1 MVKGRTAMSND
12 WLARRLAMGHPA
24 SMSQLV
30 NRPRKDEKTQK
41 PLKVYEKILKSKD
54 WFHAHPMTLDPI
66 GIVRSCF
73 GGKFG
78 VPRQPGLC
86 PSAWGE
92 LIFHQAY
99 RSPEAIRGIDGFSH
113 LWLVFGFHETLDQG
127 WKPTVR
133 PPRLGG
139 NQRVGVFASRSTFRP
154 NGLGL
159 SLVRLEG
166 IDTAAREAPVLL
178 LGGVD
183 LLDGTPVY
191 DIKPYL
197 PYAEA
202 IAGAT
207 AGFASDPM
215 PSLEVEVAAAAREEF
230 ARLPQRA
237 QAVILEAL
245 ALDPRPAVRAEDSGR
260 VFGAI
265 LCGRNV
271 RFTIQ
276 HGVCRI
282 LEIPAS
288 NCSAPGF

>member
-1 MVKGRTAMSND
+1 
-12 WLARRLAMGHPA
+12 
-24 SMSQLV
+24 
-30 NRPRKDEKTQK
+30 
-41 PLKVYEKILKSKD
+41 
-54 WFHAHPMTLDPI
+54 MTLDPI
-66 GIVRSCF
+66 GTVRTCF

-78 VPRQPGLC
+78 APRQPGLC

-92 LIFHQAY
+92 LVFHDAY
-99 RSPEAIRGIDGFSH
+99 RSHDAIRGIDGFSH
-113 LWLVFGFHETLDQG
+113 LWLIFGFHETQGKG

-139 NQRVGVFASRSTFRP
+139 NRRVGVFASRSPFRP

-166 IDTAAREAPVLL
+166 VDTGARDGPVLR

-202 IAGAT
+202 VPDAA
-207 AGFASDPM
+207 AGFAKANIPR
-215 PSLEVEVAAAAREEF
+215 LEIEIAAHVVQTF
-230 ARLPQRA
+230 GRLPVRT
-237 QAVILEAL
+237 QAVIREAL
-245 ALDPRPAVRAEDSGR
+245 ALDPRPAVRVDDSAR
-260 VFGAI
+260 VFGAL
-265 LCGRNV
+265 LCGWNV
-271 RFTIQ
+271 RFTSR

-282 LEIPAS
+282 VEL
-288 NCSAPGF
+288 SAVSTPV

>member
-1 MVKGRTAMSND
+1 
-12 WLARRLAMGHPA
+12 
-24 SMSQLV
+24 
-30 NRPRKDEKTQK
+30 
-41 PLKVYEKILKSKD
+41 
-54 WFHAHPMTLDPI
+54 MTLDPI
-66 GIVRSCF
+66 GTVRSCF

-92 LIFHQAY
+92 LVFHEPY
-99 RSPEAIRGIDGFSH
+99 RSPEAIRGLEGFSH
-113 LWLVFGFHETLDQG
+113 LWLIFGFHESLAQG

-139 NQRVGVFASRSTFRP
+139 NRRVGVFASRSPFRP

-166 IDTAAREAPVLL
+166 IDTSAMDAPVLL

-202 IAGAT
+202 IPAAA
-207 AGFASDPM
+207 AGFAGDEIPR
-215 PSLEVEVAAAAREEF
+215 LTIEVADEARADF
-230 ARLPQRA
+230 ASLAPRA
-237 QAVILEAL
+237 QAVICEAL
-245 ALDPRPAVRAEDSGR
+245 ALDPRPQVQTGDAAR
-260 VFGAI
+260 VFGAL

-271 RFTIQ
+271 RFTVQ
-276 HGVCRI
+276 RPVCRI
-282 LEIPAS
+282 LELP
-288 NCSAPGF
+288 PV